1 MSSRDSKPSPLVAF
15 PSVSSSLSS
24 LHQATSMQGVALHHN
39 MYANRAKE
47 SEAKLKKALSNA
59 SQNIPA
65 GSPYTTPVHIICR
78 RLLLICP
85 TLLICLL
92 LLNRLLLLIDR
103 QPSHPAF
110 SPYLPISWAPAYSPS
125 DIVFLVFPWAIVYN
139 TTRYP

>member
-24 LHQATSMQGVALHHN
+24 LHQATSMQSVALHHN

-65 GSPYTTPVHIICR
+65 GSPYTTP
-78 RLLLICP
+78 
-85 TLLICLL
+85 
-92 LLNRLLLLIDR
+92 
-103 QPSHPAF
+103 
-110 SPYLPISWAPAYSPS
+110 SPS
-125 DIVFLVFPWAIVYN
+125 TGSDSSTVMMRKP
-139 TTRYP
+139 TKK

>member
-65 GSPYTTPVHIICR
+65 GSPYTTPTSSTGSDSSTVMMRKPVRTSPVPILPPALPRIQA
-78 RLLLICP
+78 LTSTP
-85 TLLICLL
+85 PEQKM
-92 LLNRLLLLIDR
+92 N
-103 QPSHPAF
+103 AF
-110 SPYLPISWAPAYSPS
+110 SHRRGPS
-125 DIVFLVFPWAIVYN
+125 
-139 TTRYP
+139 

>member
-24 LHQATSMQGVALHHN
+24 LHHATSMQGVALHHN

-65 GSPYTTPVHIICR
+65 GSTYSSGTPSTGSDSSTVMMR
-78 RLLLICP
+78 KP
-85 TLLICLL
+85 T
-92 LLNRLLLLIDR
+92 R
-103 QPSHPAF
+103 
-110 SPYLPISWAPAYSPS
+110 AY
-125 DIVFLVFPWAIVYN
+125 VGTL
-139 TTRYP
+139 